1 MKYDKYE
8 IGQRIK
14 AIRKDLGISQDE
26 LGMIAKPMTTKAG
39 EPTGA
44 KRQTVANWESGQ
56 TLPPLEVLLNICNEA
71 QCELGYILCEEG
83 YEGKTR
89 TTTDICME
97 TGLSVEA
104 VEELHSVKERFEKH
118 SNHLDVS
125 FPIKIELVNYLILNI
140 NEIVESIDLLHLLQN
155 NRKRLKEQ
163 YNYSFFRDLFVESL
177 RAGDE
182 AEAYFYDLLHDELY
196 KKYEE
201 NEEKTYS
208 ELEQFKNQNLFDA
221 FKKDNSLDFEL
232 WKLNKEILKLIETF
246 IEERQV

>member
-1 MKYDKYE
+1 MRIDIEETGK
-8 IGQRIK
+8 RIK
-14 AIRKDLGISQDE
+14 QCRKEMHEKDKSITQETFAKEYLHCDTATYRKWEKGTSFPDGNALAKMCELFNCDLGY
-26 LGMIAKPMTTKAG
+26 LTG
-39 EPTGA
+39 EYD
-44 KRQTVANWESGQ
+44 
-56 TLPPLEVLLNICNEA
+56 C
-71 QCELGYILCEEG
+71 
-83 YEGKTR
+83 KTR
-89 TTTDICME
+89 IATDICKE